1 MDDIVR
7 AADVADT
14 VSRHIVRAG
23 ENGITIPDLVNLTGL
38 RYRVLDNVAWT
49 LEGSREPS
57 RRPPNYGVPKHPDRI
72 RARRQ
77 KASDG
82 SVRYVAV

>member
-14 VSRHIVRAG
+14 VLRHIVRVG
-23 ENGITIPDLVNLTGL
+23 ENGITPDLVNLTWL
-38 RYRVLDNVAWT
+38 RYRVLHNVAWT
-49 LEGSREPS
+49 LEGSPEPS
-57 RRPPNYGVPKHPDRI
+57 RRSPNYGVPKHPDRI
-72 RARRQ
+72 RARRL